1 MCGDGRGEK
10 KKNLCRSHLILV
22 KVWRKKIGFCC
33 SFGEKIKT
41 KQPRINKQLDSSKGL
56 IVPHLEYRGS

>member
-1 MCGDGRGEK
+1 MWGK
-10 KKNLCRSHLILV
+10 KKE
-22 KVWRKKIGFCC
+22 RKLSVSESLNPCKSLEEKIAFCC

-56 IVPHLEYRGS
+56 IVPRLE